1 MPNFNAPITVAVIG
15 AGVSGAACAASL
27 HRAGLRV
34 TLFDKSRGVGGR
46 MATRRAQWPG
56 PPCGAQAGADP
67 VAEFDHG
74 AQHFSAGHPRFRAA
88 VARAQAAGVV
98 ATWRPRVHSGF
109 SALTERSGFVPVPN
123 MPALCRHWAREVPLR
138 TEHLVQRLQRSAAG
152 WQVVLADGANVG
164 PFDQVML
171 ALPAAQAAVL
181 LAGHHDDW
189 ADALAAVP
197 MEACWTLMAA
207 TDEAD
212 WPWDAAEP
220 TKGPLAWVVRNDRKP
235 GRSAPPGVAC
245 WVAHASAAW
254 SAEHLEADPTNVT
267 ETLRSALAALLPA
280 TPGLRWHHASVH
292 RWRYAM
298 PAARVAG
305 IDECWWDAALGL
317 GVCGDFFGTGQ
328 IEAAWRSGDELA
340 DTVSS
345 GLEAL
350 NEEAESV

>member
-1 MPNFNAPITVAVIG
+1 MPNFQAPSTVAVIG

-27 HRAGLRV
+27 QRAGLNV

-46 MATRRAQWPG
+46 MATRRLRWAEPQV
-56 PPCGAQAGADP
+56 GAQAGAEQA
-67 VAEFDHG
+67 AEVDHG
-74 AQHFSAGHPRFRAA
+74 AQHFNARHPRFRAA

-109 SALTERSGFVPVPN
+109 SPLTERSGFVPLPN
-123 MPALCRHWAREVPLR
+123 MPALCRHWAREVLLR
-138 TEHLVQRLQRSAAG
+138 TEHTVQRLQRSATG
-152 WQVVLADGANVG
+152 WLLVLASGDSVG

-189 ADALAAVP
+189 ADALVAVP

-207 TDEAD
+207 TDEVD

-220 TKGPLAWVVRNDRKP
+220 TQSPLAWVVRSDRKP
-235 GRSAPPGVAC
+235 GRSAPPGVAS

-254 SAEHLEADPTNVT
+254 SAEHLEADPASVA
-267 ETLRSALAALLPA
+267 ETLRSALARLLPA
-280 TPGLRWHHASVH
+280 TPGLRWHHCSVH

-305 IDECWWDAALGL
+305 GDECWWDAALGL

-328 IEAAWRSGDELA
+328 IESAWRSGDELA
-340 DTVSS
+340 DTVAS

-350 NEEAESV
+350 NEEAEQV